1 MRSPLGP
8 GLSLAFAKPDELTQR
23 AEPAPWSEGQ
33 PAVGM
38 GAAGEAGTRASLDTE
53 GSSCLALGVVSFSSA
68 RPSAPCPAQVS
79 RGHSQSWASAR
90 AGKAA
95 GRGPVGAGL
104 WRWGCGGAGPLAGKS
119 HHPPRPSPYTLGAS
133 FSPHCGSRC
142 SSPHSSVT
150 SGHKT
155 EPGVEALSGTEGADQ

>member
-8 GLSLAFAKPDELTQR
+8 GLSLAFGKPDELTQR

-38 GAAGEAGTRASLDTE
+38 GAAGEAGTHASLDTE

-95 GRGPVGAGL
+95 GRGAVGAGL
-104 WRWGCGGAGPLAGKS
+104 WRWGCGGARPLETGLGGT
-119 HHPPRPSPYTLGAS
+119 RPLEMGVR
-133 FSPHCGSRC
+133 GSRASGREVP
-142 SSPHSSVT
+142 SSSQAQPVHPRGILLT
-150 SGHKT
+150 PLW
-155 EPGVEALSGTEGADQ
+155 E